1 MSALPSSAVSI
12 GNVEITIAAVL
23 LAPKLAL
30 SAEALKAEM
39 RRGYVY
45 NVTERGI
52 DEDAGRTRLTIGLS
66 HPLLDRGGLAGPH
79 AGRDSV
85 ARQQGVTSKE
95 RSSESVGACEEGIRT
110 VMAEDFAAT
119 TNVDGNTGQ
128 TIAPRLREHLRKVA
142 EQRLPVTYQ
151 EVAKALGLTPP
162 NTIHQVTEALEH
174 LMTED
179 AATDR
184 PFIAAIVISKARGGL
199 PAPGFFD
206 CAARLGRFDGE
217 AAGPE
222 AWAFHAAELNA
233 AVAFWAAS
241 GSPDESGLN
250 DRQGARQA
258 STSNSEQET

>member
-1 MSALPSSAVSI
+1 MAVI
-12 GNVEITIAAVL
+12 G
-23 LAPKLAL
+23 
-30 SAEALKAEM
+30 
-39 RRGYVY
+39 
-45 NVTERGI
+45 
-52 DEDAGRTRLTIGLS
+52 EDL
-66 HPLLDRGGLAGPH
+66 
-79 AGRDSV
+79 
-85 ARQQGVTSKE
+85 
-95 RSSESVGACEEGIRT
+95 
-110 VMAEDFAAT
+110 AAT
-119 TNVDGNTGQ
+119 TNVDGNTAQ

-151 EVAKALGLTPP
+151 EVAEALGLTPP

-206 CAARLGRFDGE
+206 CAARLGRFDGD

-222 AWAFHAAELNA
+222 AWAFHAAEFNA
-233 AVAFWAAS
+233 MVAFWAAS
-241 GSPDESGLN
+241 GSPGENGLN

-258 STSNSEQET
+258 STSISEQET